1 MTKQLR
7 FPAGS
12 TGSRSRAVPR
22 HLDEL
27 TRQIGRAGVA
37 SARAVLASCAPT
49 VLEGGAGVSGRTR
62 SPLAIPLEE
71 LADDAEIELP
81 AAA

>member
-7 FPAGS
+7 FSVGS
-12 TGSRSRAVPR
+12 TDARSRAVPR
-22 HLDEL
+22 HLDKH

-62 SPLAIPLEE
+62 SPLALPLEE

>member
-7 FPAGS
+7 FPIGS
-12 TGSRSRAVPR
+12 TATRPPAVPQR
-22 HLDEL
+22 LDEH

-49 VLEGGAGVSGRTR
+49 VLEGGAGVPDQTC
-62 SPLAIPLEE
+62 SPLDFSLEH
-71 LADDAEIELP
+71 LAAGAATELP

>member
-12 TGSRSRAVPR
+12 TDARSRSVLR
-22 HLDEL
+22 HLDEH

-49 VLEGGAGVSGRTR
+49 ILEGGAGVSGRTR
-62 SPLAIPLEE
+62 PPLALPLEE
-71 LADDAEIELP
+71 LADTAESELP

>member
-12 TGSRSRAVPR
+12 TAARSPAVAR
-22 HLDEL
+22 HLDEH
-27 TRQIGRAGVA
+27 TREIGRAGVA
-37 SARAVLASCAPT
+37 NARAVLASCAPT
-49 VLEGGAGVSGRTR
+49 ILEGGAGMSRRPRPTTDLL
-62 SPLAIPLEE
+62 SEE
-71 LADDAEIELP
+71 SVDGAEMELP

>member
-12 TGSRSRAVPR
+12 TAARSPAVPR
-22 HLDEL
+22 HLDEH
-27 TRQIGRAGVA
+27 TREIGRAGVA

-49 VLEGGAGVSGRTR
+49 ILERGAGLSCRTR
-62 SPLAIPLEE
+62 SIPDLLSEE
-71 LADDAEIELP
+71 SIDSAEMELP